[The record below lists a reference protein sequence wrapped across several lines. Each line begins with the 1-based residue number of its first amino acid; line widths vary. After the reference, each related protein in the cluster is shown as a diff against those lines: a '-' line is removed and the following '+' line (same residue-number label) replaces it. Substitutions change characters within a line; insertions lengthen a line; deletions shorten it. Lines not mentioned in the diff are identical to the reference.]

1 MEKSQIIF
9 NSKKSLDDFELYIE
23 NVEVEFP
30 RSRVIQNNVP
40 YQNGYYD
47 FSEVYGDLSYD
58 NRKITITFKFENRTI
73 ERRTQINSKYGAI
86 AEWLLGSGESKLYI
100 EYEYGY
106 FLAWATNI
114 TPIELSELTG
124 KITVEF
130 DCYPFRSFDEAEG
143 NDIWD
148 IFNFELDYAFQTTF
162 VVQGELDITLY
173 NSSAIKKTPTIK
185 STGNISVIH
194 NNVIYNITP
203 GTWHDWRI
211 ALNKG
216 ANKLKLKGT
225 GNIDFI
231 YYKEVI

>member
-30 RSRVIQNNVP
+30 RPRVIQNNVP

-86 AEWLLGSGESKLYI
+86 AEWLLGSRESKLYI
-100 EYEYGY
+100 DYEHGY
-106 FLAWATNI
+106 FLARATNI

-130 DCYPFRSFDEAEG
+130 DCYPFRMYDEPEG
-143 NDIWD
+143 NDLWD
-148 IFNFELDYAFQTTF
+148 PFNFELDYFITTGF
-162 VVQGELDITLY
+162 TVNGELDVILHNY
-173 NSSAIKKTPTIK
+173 SAIRKTPTIK
-185 STGNISVIH
+185 CDGNIKVIKDGAT
-194 NNVIYNITP
+194 YSFMP
-203 GTWHDWRI
+203 GTWHDWRFM
-211 ALNKG
+211 LNRG
-216 ANKLKLKGT
+216 ENKVKLIGK
-225 GNIDFI
+225 GNIEFI
-231 YYKEVI
+231 YYREVI

>member
-30 RSRVIQNNVP
+30 RPRVIQNNVP

-100 EYEYGY
+100 DYEYGY
-106 FLAWATNI
+106 FLARATNI
-114 TPIELSELTG
+114 TPIEFSELTG

-148 IFNFELDYAFQTTF
+148 IFNFELDYFVTTGF
-162 VVQGELDITLY
+162 TVNGTLDIDLY
-173 NSSAIKKTPTIK
+173 NASAIRKTPSVK
-185 STGNISVIH
+185 CDGNIDVIKDG
-194 NNVIYNITP
+194 VKYSFTL
-203 GTWHDWRI
+203 GTWHDWRFM
-211 ALNKG
+211 LNRG
-216 ANKLKLKGT
+216 ENKMKLVGK

-231 YYKEVI
+231 FYKEVI